1 MTTIIGL
8 CGSLRHGSFNRM
20 LLRAAVEVAPPG
32 RPSNLSP
39 FERSRSTMAMSRRSR
54 ACPPPSSDSR
64 TGSLKQMA
72 Y

>member
-1 MTTIIGL
+1 MSTIIGL

-20 LLRAAVEVAPPG
+20 LLRAAVEMVPQGTVIETESIREIPLYDG
-32 RPSNLSP
+32 DI
-39 FERSRSTMAMSRRSR
+39 EDEQGV
-54 ACPPPSSDSR
+54 PPPSSDSR